1 MARKKSPTLTE
12 AEHRLMDALWS
23 LGDATVANVVEAI
36 GDPPLAY
43 NTVLTT
49 LRILEQKGFVRHKA
63 AGRAFLYSATVA
75 REEAQRSAVQN
86 VVSRFFSGSPQALVL
101 NLIESGDVDDA
112 ELERLRAMI
121 DRAGKRTP

>member
-12 AEHRLMDALWS
+12 AELRLMDALWTHGPS
-23 LGDATVANVVEAI
+23 TVANVVEAI

-49 LRILEQKGFVRHKA
+49 MRILEQKGYAKHKA
-63 AGRAFLYSATVA
+63 VGRAFLYTAA
-75 REEAQRSAVQN
+75 IEREDAQRSAVQN
-86 VVSRFFSGSPQALVL
+86 VVSRFFNNSPRELVL

-112 ELERLRAMI
+112 ELARLREMI
-121 DRAGKRTP
+121 DRAGKRDA